1 MSMFE
6 SLGKSG
12 NAQPNQQQQMN
23 PMQAVSQLKQN
34 PASFLKQ
41 AGYSIPE
48 NATNPNEIIQYLM
61 QSGQIQQSRLSG
73 AQQMLAKMMGRR

>member
-6 SLGKSG
+6 NLGKSG
-12 NAQPNQQQQMN
+12 QNQQNQKQMN
-23 PMQAVSQLKQN
+23 PMQALNQLKQN

-48 NATNPNEIIQYLM
+48 NANNPNEIIQHLL
-61 QSGQIQQSRLSG
+61 QSGQIPQNRLSG
-73 AQQMLAKMMGRR
+73 AQQMLMQMMGKR

>member
-6 SLGKSG
+6 NLGKAG
-12 NAQPNQQQQMN
+12 QNVQNQKQIN
-23 PMQAVSQLKQN
+23 PMQAVSQLKSN

-41 AGYSIPE
+41 AGYNIPE
-48 NATNPNEIIQYLM
+48 NANNPNEIIQYLV

-73 AQQMLAKMMGRR
+73 AQQMLRQMMGKR